1 MPKFTQSLASLALA
15 LCALVTAG
23 AAAAAYPEGPVK
35 VIIPFAPAAGTDAM
49 FRQIAPFIEKEL
61 RVRLVLENRSGANG
75 DIGNEFASRAA
86 PDGYTLVVNS
96 TNLVLSPLLQ
106 KDPKYSLERS
116 FVPISKLATSP
127 LVMAASARSP
137 FRTPAEFV
145 TYARQNP
152 GKLNF
157 GGVGA
162 GSPPDL
168 MAEVVK
174 MRTNTEFVTVLY
186 RGMGPALVDL
196 MGGNVDFTF
205 SGLLAVKQ
213 HFESGVLRPI
223 AVTGTSRAAILPNVP
238 TFAESGIDVS
248 PMVSGTWWGLF
259 APMGTPEPIVRALN
273 EAIGRALADPQLVRR
288 LEDGGYTPARTTPQQ
303 FAADLAQESLI
314 WRQMVPRLAAGLSR

>member
-1 MPKFTQSLASLALA
+1 MLKFTRPLASLALA
-15 LCALVTAG
+15 LASLVAAG
-23 AAAAAYPEGPVK
+23 PAAAAYPDGPVK

-61 RVRLVLENRSGANG
+61 RVKLILENRSCANG

-127 LVMAASARSP
+127 LVMAASPKSP

-145 TYARQNP
+145 SYARQNP
-152 GKLNF
+152 KKLNF

-168 MAEVVK
+168 LAEVVK

-186 RGMGPALVDL
+186 RGMGPVLVDL
-196 MGGNVDFTF
+196 MGSNVDFTV

-213 HFESGVLRPI
+213 HFESGALRPI
-223 AVTGTSRAAILPNVP
+223 AVTGTSRASILPNVP

-259 APMGTPEPIVRALN
+259 APMGTPESIVRTLN
-273 EAIGRALADPQLVRR
+273 EAIRRALSDPQLVTR
-288 LEDGGYTPARTTPQQ
+288 LADGGYTPAHTTPQQ
-303 FAADLAQESLI
+303 FASDLAQESVI
-314 WRQMVPRLAAGLSR
+314 WRQMVPRLAASVPR